1 MAVIEQDMIRVNPKP
16 AFAAVLSISEA
27 ASQRLQSMMR
37 EKELNGYGLRVF
49 VSGGGCSGMQYG
61 MTFDDEMRD
70 GDTEWEAFGLR
81 MLVDPVSA
89 RYLRGATIDY
99 QQDNMLAGAL
109 RSITP
114 TPLRAVA
121 AATRSAPRMSR
132 RRPSTRDMT
141 KGTPAAAAATAA
153 TARGAGCPSAADR
166 PPRRRDIC
174 GCSVG
179 ALMPGSPLDNLAIRR
194 RATRSAQTG

>member
-1 MAVIEQDMIRVNPKP
+1 MAVIEQDMIRVNAKL
-16 AFAAVLSISEA
+16 AFAPVLSISES

-99 QQDNMLAGAL
+99 QQDNMLAGAFK
-109 RSITP
+109 IDNP
-114 TPLRAVA
+114 NAVA
-121 AATRSAPRMSR
+121 SCGCGHSFRAKDES
-132 RRPSTRDMT
+132 
-141 KGTPAAAAATAA
+141 AAAEYE
-153 TARGAGCPSAADR
+153 GYDEGYAGGG
-166 PPRRRDIC
+166 C
-174 GCSVG
+174 GHCG
-179 ALMPGSPLDNLAIRR
+179 NG
-194 RATRSAQTG
+194 